1 MNVCSIETPM
11 QKELG
16 LFLTTDNTLLI
27 CAKNKCFV
35 MRQDE
40 IGIVLYNYVSLLR
53 THLFLKM

>member
-27 CAKNKCFV
+27 CAKNK
-35 MRQDE
+35 
-40 IGIVLYNYVSLLR
+40 
-53 THLFLKM
+53 